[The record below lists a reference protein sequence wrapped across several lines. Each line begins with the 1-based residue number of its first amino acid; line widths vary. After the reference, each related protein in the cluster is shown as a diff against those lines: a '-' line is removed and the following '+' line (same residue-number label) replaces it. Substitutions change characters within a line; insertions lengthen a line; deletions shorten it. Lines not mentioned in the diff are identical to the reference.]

1 MANHRCLEKH
11 SPHCGVIYEA
21 HFLAIVNLRKFIDV
35 SRSNCSEE
43 VSVEQLDNS
52 GGEISAEQP
61 DNRTVVTLGYLAGT
75 KPGSEGRVIS
85 GAILYALEQV
95 RLLRI
100 TFIYSTI
107 AFVAHNNPMM

>member
-1 MANHRCLEKH
+1 MGNVEKL
-11 SPHCGVIYEA
+11 GVIYEA
-21 HFLAIVNLRKFIDV
+21 HFYDLNEIQFIDV

-52 GGEISAEQP
+52 GEEISGEHL

-75 KPGSEGRVIS
+75 KSGSEGRVIS

-95 RLLRI
+95 RLLI

-107 AFVAHNNPMM
+107 TGL